1 MNVKTMRRADRLLG
15 VPACL
20 ALTLVRYVCDLF
32 SSAPASRPQRI
43 LFVKLA
49 EQGSTVLA
57 APAIRRAIEMVGKE
71 NVFFLVFEPNRF
83 ILDAMDLIP
92 HGNVIT
98 ITTGGIVKT
107 VLGALRSLGR
117 LRSLHIDTAVDLEF
131 FARSSAAMSFLSG
144 AARRVGFH
152 SRHGEAAWR
161 GDLMTHRLNFNAELH
176 AAQSFHMMV
185 EAIDAEARALPTFNF
200 DPLVLE
206 DVLPQIAFTEDEKQ
220 RVRAM
225 LCRETGL
232 DSPPR
237 IVLLNANCSDLMPL
251 RRWPTDRYIQ
261 LARQLTDTFSDAWIG
276 FTGAPED
283 APAINDLLQGKD
295 LPRCVNLAGKTSLR
309 ELLVLYGFCDLLI
322 TNDSGP
328 AHFAA
333 MTSID
338 VITLFGPET
347 PRLFAAPSPRNH
359 VLWAGIACSPCVN
372 AFNDRQSTCRDNVC
386 MQRISLDQ
394 VFSLACET
402 YRRRTGP

>member
-1 MNVKTMRRADRLLG
+1 MNVTTMRRADRLLG
-15 VPACL
+15 VPACGV
-20 ALTLVRYVCDLF
+20 LTFARYVFSLF
-32 SSAPASRPQRI
+32 AAAPTSPPKRI

-71 NVFFLVFEPNRF
+71 NVYFLVFEPNRF
-83 ILDAMDLIP
+83 ILDAMDMIP
-92 HGNVIT
+92 HDNVIT
-98 ITTGGIVKT
+98 ITTGDMATT
-107 VLGALRSLGR
+107 VLGGMRCVRKLRSLK
-117 LRSLHIDTAVDLEF
+117 IDTAIDLEF
-131 FARSSAAMSFLSG
+131 FARSSAAMTFLSG
-144 AARRVGFH
+144 ATRRIGFH

-161 GDLMTHRLNFNAELH
+161 GNLMTHRLNFNAELH
-176 AAQSFHMMV
+176 TAQSFHMMV
-185 EAIDAEARALPTFNF
+185 QAIEADARALPTFNF
-200 DPLVLE
+200 DPVSLD
-206 DVLPQIAFTEDEKQ
+206 DVLPQITFTDDEKK
-220 RVRAM
+220 RVNTI

-232 DSPPR
+232 ASPPR

-261 LARQLTDTFSDAWIG
+261 LARQLTDTFSDVWIG

-283 APAINDLLQGKD
+283 ESAINELLHGKD
-295 LPRCVNLAGKTSLR
+295 LPRCINLAGKTSLR
-309 ELLVLYGFCDLLI
+309 ELLVLYGFCELLI

-333 MTSID
+333 MTPID

-372 AFNDRQSTCRDNVC
+372 AFNDRQTSCRDNVC
-386 MQRISLDQ
+386 MQRITLDQ
-394 VFSLACET
+394 VFDLACEI
-402 YRRRTGP
+402 YRRRVGS